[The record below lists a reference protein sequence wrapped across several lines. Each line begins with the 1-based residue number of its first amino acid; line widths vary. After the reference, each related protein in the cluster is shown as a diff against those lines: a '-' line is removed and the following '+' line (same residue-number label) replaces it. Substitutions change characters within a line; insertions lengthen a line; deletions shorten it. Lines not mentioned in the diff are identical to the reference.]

1 MHRSGADLRATPRA
15 PVAIELMLARK
26 AGRPVTARPVDLSAH
41 GARVRCDRPLRVD
54 EELHFDADLP
64 AGGPHVDGTARVL
77 RQDRHDTYAL
87 RFETLCDGATDEF
100 QALVEARAVS
110 GA

>member
-1 MHRSGADLRATPRA
+1 MHRSGVDQRATPRA
-15 PVAIELMLARK
+15 PIAIELMLARK
-26 AGRPVTARPVDLSAH
+26 AGRPVAARTLDLCAH

-64 AGGPHVDGTARVL
+64 AGGPRVDGTARVL

-87 RFETLCDGATDEF
+87 RFEARGDGAPEQF
-100 QALVEARAVS
+100 RALVEARS
-110 GA
+110 IL

>member
-1 MHRSGADLRATPRA
+1 MHHSGVDQRATPRA
-15 PVAIELMLARK
+15 PVAIELLLARK
-26 AGRPVTARPVDLSAH
+26 SGRPVAARTVDLCAH

-64 AGGPHVDGTARVL
+64 AGGPHIDGTARVL

-87 RFETLCDGATDEF
+87 RFEVL
-100 QALVEARAVS
+100 
-110 GA
+110 

>member
-1 MHRSGADLRATPRA
+1 MHRSGVDQRATPRA
-15 PVAIELMLARK
+15 PVAIELLLARK
-26 AGRPVTARPVDLSAH
+26 SGRPVAARTVDLCAH

-64 AGGPHVDGTARVL
+64 AGGPHVEGTARVL

-87 RFETLCDGATDEF
+87 RFEALCDGASERFDE
-100 QALVEARAVS
+100 LVRSRV
-110 GA
+110 